1 MDAFPTTADAHDLKR
16 GIAPT
21 PDIARAGDPSS
32 GVRGMLGRR
41 GSDAAKRA
49 VDVAGSAVLITALLP
64 LMGVIALL
72 IRLTSGHG
80 VILRSMRVGRNG
92 AVFPCLKFRTMV
104 HDGDRVLALHLE
116 RDPAARA
123 AWQARQKLER
133 DPRVT
138 PIGRILRRAS
148 LDELPQLFNVLRG
161 EMSLVGPRPV
171 QAEELRAHYQGDA
184 AALYCSVRP
193 GLTGLWQV
201 SGRSRLSYAERV
213 EIDTA
218 YVRNASLLL
227 DLRILCRT
235 PWVVITAR
243 GAC

>member
-1 MDAFPTTADAHDLKR
+1 MDAFPTSADAHDLKR

-21 PDIARAGDPSS
+21 PNIARASDPSP
-32 GVRGMLGRR
+32 GVRGMLGQIR
-41 GSDAAKRA
+41 SDTVKRA
-49 VDVAGSAVLITALLP
+49 VDVTLSAALIAALLP
-64 LMGVIALL
+64 LMGGIALL
-72 IRLTSGHG
+72 IRLTSGPG
-80 VILRSMRVGRNG
+80 VIVRSMRVGRD
-92 AVFPCLKFRTMV
+92 AVVFPCLKFRSMI

-148 LDELPQLFNVLRG
+148 LDELPQLFNVLWG
-161 EMSLVGPRPV
+161 QMSLVGPRPV
-171 QAEELRAHYQGDA
+171 QAAELREHYQDDA
-184 AALYCSVRP
+184 TALYCSVRP

-213 EIDTA
+213 QLDAE
-218 YVRNASLLL
+218 YVRNASVLL